1 MMNYSSYH
9 FWGMHLLWWIVW
21 GIILFWIFAIPYDIP
36 GQRTRKETP
45 LDILK
50 KRFAT
55 GEINKEE
62 FQEKKI
68 ILES

>member
-1 MMNYSSYH
+1 MNYSSYH
-9 FWGMHLLWWIVW
+9 FWGMRLLWWIVW
-21 GIILFWIFAIPYDIP
+21 GIILFWIIAIPYDIP

-50 KRFAT
+50 KRFPT

>member
-1 MMNYSSYH
+1 MNYSSYH